1 MQLASPDYLHLGHKW
16 KPPSHAAY
24 DLGDCSRNVA
34 LKAAVCEIKPT
45 IFVYFLIFKIIYTF
59 FYARIY
65 LLFFFYNSLM
75 SGLSIEGK
83 RAVGAQFSSMI
94 IHHLQIDGCTILMS
108 KTPIKRSVTL
118 IAIFAKVLIF

>member
-65 LLFFFYNSLM
+65 LLFFFFIIL
-75 SGLSIEGK
+75 LC
-83 RAVGAQFSSMI
+83 RA
-94 IHHLQIDGCTILMS
+94 CPS
-108 KTPIKRSVTL
+108 KESVQWGHNL
-118 IAIFAKVLIF
+118 VPW